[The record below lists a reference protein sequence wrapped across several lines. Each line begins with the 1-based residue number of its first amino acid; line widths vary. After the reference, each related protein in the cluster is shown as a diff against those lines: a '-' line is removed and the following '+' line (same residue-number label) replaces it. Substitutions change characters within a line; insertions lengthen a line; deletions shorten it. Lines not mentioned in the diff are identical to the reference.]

1 MTGKLAILLFSK
13 TALFRWWPSSG
24 PRTPADHT
32 SSCNRTI
39 RRIDHH
45 ALAHRTPALSPS
57 STPCR
62 LFNSLY
68 RTTMAS
74 DLAVSADELPSTDE
88 LMACWRR
95 CTDLRQAVKERQ
107 AGGTARARRLDDA
120 TRRRAS
126 SRVIAHACETP
137 ACVTRTRVIPNP
149 RVPLVISPIA
159 PPTRARAV
167 EARWRRR
174 HGAHASPR

>member
-1 MTGKLAILLFSK
+1 M

-45 ALAHRTPALSPS
+45 ALAHRLWNTLPPL
-57 STPCR
+57 
-62 LFNSLY
+62 NSLY

-107 AGGTARARRLDDA
+107 AGGTAL
-120 TRRRAS
+120 
-126 SRVIAHACETP
+126 
-137 ACVTRTRVIPNP
+137 
-149 RVPLVISPIA
+149 
-159 PPTRARAV
+159 ARAV
-167 EARWRRR
+167 VAASFVSSFDVQAAAVPSLGLGQCRHWR
-174 HGAHASPR
+174 SSNLW